1 MTTSRSGPG
10 SSWIQAIR
18 LSIFRWYCGEGKSGS
33 YPFVQRV
40 MERRAQI
47 DRKLYCKPITN
58 AVNATNGTIKPLII
72 RTIRVKKLLR
82 RELVKLE
89 T

>member
-1 MTTSRSGPG
+1 
-10 SSWIQAIR
+10 
-18 LSIFRWYCGEGKSGS
+18 
-33 YPFVQRV
+33 

-47 DRKLYCKPITN
+47 DRKPYCKPITN
-58 AVNATNGTIKPLII
+58 AVNATNGTNKPLII